1 MNKRGNIFVVSA
13 PSGGGKTSLVN
24 GLLEQ
29 VDNLKLSIS
38 YTTREKRAG
47 EEHEKNYYFVDEN
60 EFTSMIAADKFLE
73 HALVFG
79 NYYGTAKQKV
89 VEALEQGLDV
99 VLEIDW
105 QGAKQIKDNFPGA
118 LLIFVLPP
126 GLDTLRERL
135 ENRGSDDAPTIQ
147 RRLDDATHEMSQYK
161 LFDYLVVNDNFEQA
175 LTQIITIVE
184 ATRLSRIRRELELS
198 ELLHKLIPAKSS

>member
-184 ATRLSRIRRELELS
+184 ATRLSCTRRELELS

>member
-60 EFTSMIAADKFLE
+60 EFTSMIAAGKFLE

-79 NYYGTAKQKV
+79 NYYGTAKQRV

-99 VLEIDW
+99 ILEIDW

-118 LLIFVLPP
+118 WLIFVLPP

-175 LTQIITIVE
+175 LAQIITIVE
-184 ATRLSRIRRELELS
+184 ATRLRRIRRELELS
-198 ELLHKLIPAKSS
+198 ELLHKLIPPK

>member
-60 EFTSMIAADKFLE
+60 EFTSMIAAGKFLE

-79 NYYGTAKQKV
+79 NYYGTAKQRV

-99 VLEIDW
+99 ILEIDW
-105 QGAKQIKDNFPGA
+105 QGAKQIKDNFPRA
-118 LLIFVLPP
+118 WLIFVLPP

-184 ATRLSRIRRELELS
+184 ATRLRRIRRELELS
-198 ELLHKLIPAKSS
+198 ELLHKLIPPK